1 MELNEFKEKVLAT
14 KTEAQALVGIIDNI
28 NHLRILNELIK
39 AIEVLGKFVE
49 DETNLSVL
57 KKYIQKESANTA
69 SCPLDNLSK
78 SVIQELTYLD
88 EILNKGIFEH
98 IRIENNIPREGAR
111 PMMVVNPQSVHL
123 LINKLGDYSFVNL
136 LSVYEVLKHLEGHK
150 KTLVIL
156 GPNGSGKTSFANYAK
171 QFEKHIKV
179 LPASKPIR
187 ATGHIPSMYSSTL
200 DKFNIELYGNEIP
213 NEDLLQKLIVGL
225 CNEHDD
231 IARNYFDTGTKKES
245 IYQKVKEIFD
255 DFFEVK
261 LNNSSFSAK
270 QMKAQKEGIDA
281 FSFNEMSDGERVAFF
296 YIATVIA
303 APKQSF
309 IIVDEPENHLN
320 PAIYNKI
327 WDRLIS
333 TRNDCQFIFISHTMD
348 FIRARTNFELVKIKS
363 FTRPNKFEFEFL
375 GSALE
380 DIDMEY
386 IVEIVGSRKPILFC
400 EGRKNEYDYKVY
412 ESIFGEKY
420 TVIATGNCVAVQS
433 SVEACNMHAATYSIQ
448 SAIGIIDSDLKSEEE
463 IIRLKEK
470 KIYPLQCNEI
480 EMLLLDEAIF
490 KKVLAHIYKPEDV
503 WDRFKT
509 AFFAKISERKDIII
523 RRIVKTQIDT
533 KLKSS
538 IIDDKNNKT
547 KDEIKAN
554 LSNIFSAF
562 DVDVMWQESEAK
574 LTNILVHK
582 NYEEAL
588 RYCCLEHNEIIIGVT
603 ARFVDNY
610 PTIALG
616 ILRDDK
622 QLASSIR
629 DKYFPEINV

>member
-1 MELNEFKEKVLAT
+1 MDLHEFKQKVLSIEEEARSLVAT
-14 KTEAQALVGIIDNI
+14 VDGQDDLRLLNSFIDSFQILVD
-28 NHLRILNELIK
+28 
-39 AIEVLGKFVE
+39 FVK
-49 DETNLSVL
+49 DDSSLPVL
-57 KKYIQKESANTA
+57 KRYMEKESGNGD
-69 SCPLDNLSK
+69 SCPLDNLCK
-78 SVIQELTYLD
+78 NVLQRL
-88 EILNKGIFEH
+88 
-98 IRIENNIPREGAR
+98 NNIDGQIKNEVFNFLKQNNDSENETRQRVYYRSDG
-111 PMMVVNPQSVHL
+111 MVNL
-123 LINKLGDYSFVNL
+123 TNKLKENSFVSV
-136 LSVYEVLKHLEGHK
+136 LSVFEVLKHLEGHK

-171 QFEKHIKV
+171 QFEEHIKV
-179 LPASKPIR
+179 VPASKPIR

-200 DKFNIELYGNEIP
+200 DKFNIELYGNAIP

-231 IARNYFDTGTKKES
+231 IARSYFDTGTKKES

-270 QMKAQKEGIDA
+270 QMKAQKEGIDT

-333 TRNDCQFIFISHTMD
+333 TRSDCQFIFISHTMD

-363 FTRPNKFEFEFL
+363 FVRPNKFEFEFL
-375 GSALE
+375 GSTLD

-386 IVEIVGSRKPILFC
+386 IVEIIGSRKPILFC

-412 ESIFGEKY
+412 ESIFGERY

-433 SVEACNMHAATYSIQ
+433 SVEACNLHAATYSIQ

-463 IIRLKEK
+463 ITRLKEK

-490 KKVLAHIYKPEDV
+490 KKVLAHIYKSEEV
-503 WDRFKT
+503 LDRFKE
-509 AFFAKISERKDIII
+509 AFFAKINERKDIII
-523 RRIVKTQIDT
+523 RRIVKTQIDS

-547 KDEIKAN
+547 KEEIKTN
-554 LSNIFSAF
+554 LCNIFNGF
-562 DVDVMWQESEAK
+562 DVDAMWRESEAK
-574 LTNILVHK
+574 LTNILTQK
-582 NYEEAL
+582 NYDEAL

-616 ILRDDK
+616 VLREDK

-629 DKYFPEINV
+629 DKYFPEIDV